1 MKGCSSESERS
12 LAQPGGAFL
21 HGLCRLKGSCSEGES
36 VQFDENTIWTAG
48 EENPGHQ
55 NPGPIHKTPILRG
68 QNGRLT
74 DEVNDL
80 RLRWGD
86 SLVNRL
92 SARCA
97 AIIDVEAL
105 RGGNT
110 SRGAGSVSMRLSMSL
125 HHSLSLAF
133 AADGRSPPP
142 FHLPGTPCLHK
153 EDTSP
158 WLHTL
163 RRGGNGIEWCGRCQ
177 CPHIDGKGRSPN
189 RMGRRSSVRPNPS
202 LASDWLKGKNL
213 FGVYA

>member
-1 MKGCSSESERS
+1 MNSVVGQGLNLCCDDSFQACKEVHSASEDLFLAYRFARHVSPLTTTIYTHPSDEGLFERVRS

-92 SARCA
+92 SARA
-97 AIIDVEAL
+97 D
-105 RGGNT
+105 
-110 SRGAGSVSMRLSMSL
+110 
-125 HHSLSLAF
+125 HS
-133 AADGRSPPP
+133 GRKIGIGVLP
-142 FHLPGTPCLHK
+142 FHSK
-153 EDTSP
+153 
-158 WLHTL
+158 
-163 RRGGNGIEWCGRCQ
+163 GNSWN
-177 CPHIDGKGRSPN
+177 S
-189 RMGRRSSVRPNPS
+189 
-202 LASDWLKGKNL
+202 AS
-213 FGVYA
+213 

>member
-80 RLRWGD
+80 RLCWGD

-133 AADGRSPPP
+133 AAELAVLLRLFTFPGPRASTKRT
-142 FHLPGTPCLHK
+142 LPRGSTLFAGAGTVSSGAEGASAPTSMAKAGAQTEWADVCL
-153 EDTSP
+153 
-158 WLHTL
+158 
-163 RRGGNGIEWCGRCQ
+163 
-177 CPHIDGKGRSPN
+177 
-189 RMGRRSSVRPNPS
+189 
-202 LASDWLKGKNL
+202 
-213 FGVYA
+213 